1 MIFSPKNHCPLEAV
15 CSGGVTTC
23 TVLPV
28 NTKIC
33 LPSTSARGRAESG
46 WLHWNSPT
54 LLKRSTVLS
63 VSR

>member
-1 MIFSPKNHCPLEAV
+1 MISHLKSHCPLEAA
-15 CSGGVTTC
+15 CSGGVSTC

-28 NTKIC
+28 NTKIF

-54 LLKRSTVLS
+54 LLKRYTVLS
-63 VSR
+63 VRR

>member
-23 TVLPV
+23 TVLPLS
-28 NTKIC
+28 TMIC
-33 LPSTSARGRAESG
+33 LPSISARGRAESG

-54 LLKRSTVLS
+54 LLKRYTVLS